1 MATPAGH
8 PGYISV
14 TPLLKQLATLTGA
27 LKATPKDIAAAVTL
41 IFEDRISPIQFSL
54 LLWALHTTG
63 MDHHPEV
70 LAITAKYMRSAAA
83 QVDHAALRSAVSS
96 KAKPEGNYRGGL
108 VDIVG
113 TGGDGHNT
121 FNISTTS
128 SIVASSILMM
138 AKHGN
143 NSSTSLSGSA
153 DLLQRAPN
161 PPVISATTAENLPSI
176 YSQSNYAF
184 LYAREWH
191 PGMKY
196 AAAVRKEVP
205 VRTIFNLLG
214 PLANPVHDT
223 GLIEARILGVAR
235 KDIGTNF
242 AEALRFSGAKKALV
256 ICGDEN
262 LDELSCAGPTHC
274 WYIHGKPGTAAARE
288 PTSDDDSEDD
298 QLANVEITNFM
309 LSPSD
314 FGLPC
319 HSLDTVHGGKGPQEN
334 AEILMQILRNER
346 PADDPVLQFVLLN
359 TAALIT
365 VSGICEADIS
375 HMGEGDD
382 GKVVQERGPGG
393 LRWKEGLRRAKW
405 CIESG
410 AALAQWEAFVKVTN
424 ELHTAA

>member
-1 MATPAGH
+1 
-8 PGYISV
+8 
-14 TPLLKQLATLTGA
+14 
-27 LKATPKDIAAAVTL
+27 
-41 IFEDRISPIQFSL
+41 
-54 LLWALHTTG
+54 
-63 MDHHPEV
+63 
-70 LAITAKYMRSAAA
+70 
-83 QVDHAALRSAVSS
+83 
-96 KAKPEGNYRGGL
+96 
-108 VDIVG
+108 
-113 TGGDGHNT
+113 
-121 FNISTTS
+121 
-128 SIVASSILMM
+128 MM

-214 PLANPVHDT
+214 PLANPVHDS

-235 KDIGTNF
+235 KDIGVNF
-242 AEALRFSGAKKALV
+242 AEALRLSGAKKALV

-274 WYIHGKPGTAAARE
+274 WYIQGKPSKSTGTE
-288 PTSDDDSEDD
+288 SSSSDSGDDSFAD
-298 QLANVEITNFM
+298 VKITNFM

-319 HSLDTVHGGKGPQEN
+319 HSLDTVHGGKGPNEN
-334 AEILMQILRNER
+334 AEILMEILRNKR
-346 PADDPVLQFVLLN
+346 SPDDPVLQFVLLN

-365 VSGICEADIS
+365 VSGICEAEES

-410 AALAQWEAFVKVTN
+410 AALEQWEAFVKVTN
-424 ELHTAA
+424 ELDKGA

>member
-1 MATPAGH
+1 MILTSP
-8 PGYISV
+8 
-14 TPLLKQLATLTGA
+14 TLANICL
-27 LKATPKDIAAAVTL
+27 
-41 IFEDRISPIQFSL
+41 QC
-54 LLWALHTTG
+54 
-63 MDHHPEV
+63 
-70 LAITAKYMRSAAA
+70 
-83 QVDHAALRSAVSS
+83 
-96 KAKPEGNYRGGL
+96 
-108 VDIVG
+108 DIVG

-153 DLLQRAPN
+153 DLLQRAPK

-176 YSQSNYAF
+176 YERGNYAF

-235 KDIGTNF
+235 KDIGLNF
-242 AEALRFSGAKKALV
+242 AEALRLSGAKKALV

-274 WYIHGKPGTAAARE
+274 WYIHGKTDKPFDLEA
-288 PTSDDDSEDD
+288 SSSDSEEDD
-298 QLANVEITNFM
+298 LSQVSISKFTLA
-309 LSPSD
+309 PSD

-319 HSLDTVHGGKGPQEN
+319 HPLTSVHGGKGPQEN

-365 VSGICEADIS
+365 VSGICEADQS

-382 GKVVQERGPGG
+382 GMVVQERGPGG

-410 AALAQWEAFVKVTN
+410 AALRQWEAFVQVTN
-424 ELHTAA
+424 ELDQKGK

>member
-1 MATPAGH
+1 M
-8 PGYISV
+8 
-14 TPLLKQLATLTGA
+14 
-27 LKATPKDIAAAVTL
+27 
-41 IFEDRISPIQFSL
+41 
-54 LLWALHTTG
+54 
-63 MDHHPEV
+63 
-70 LAITAKYMRSAAA
+70 
-83 QVDHAALRSAVSS
+83 
-96 KAKPEGNYRGGL
+96 
-108 VDIVG
+108 G

-128 SIVASSILMM
+128 SIVASSILMV

-153 DLLQRAPN
+153 DLLQRAPS

-176 YSQSNYAF
+176 YARSNYAF

-191 PGMKY
+191 PGMKH

-235 KDIGTNF
+235 KDIGINF
-242 AEALRFSGAKKALV
+242 AEALRLSGAKKALV

-274 WYIHGKPGTAAARE
+274 WFINSKADASADANTKE
-288 PTSDDDSEDD
+288 SSSSSDSEDD
-298 QLANVEITNFM
+298 NTGAKTEITNFM
-309 LSPSD
+309 LSPTD

-319 HSLDTVHGGKGPQEN
+319 HDLSTVHGGKGPNEN

-365 VSGICEADIS
+365 VSGICEAEQS

-410 AALAQWEAFVKVTN
+410 AALRQWDAFVAVTN
-424 ELHTAA
+424 ELVKGTGA